1 MSDNQKF
8 LTGLIVG
15 AAAGTMLALY
25 LQSEKGKA
33 MLRDIKDA
41 FEDAGENLK
50 SRLEEFDEDLCSF
63 LRKGKE
69 FAEEVE
75 SKLRPA

>member
-8 LTGLIVG
+8 LAGLIVG

-33 MLRDIKDA
+33 MLRDIKDVFA
-41 FEDAGENLK
+41 DAGENLK
-50 SRLEEFDEDLCSF
+50 SRLEEFDEDLSNF
-63 LRKGKE
+63 LKKGKE